1 LSFILYQMWAS
12 LILAA
17 CVAHT
22 VTSQCAPGFS
32 FYQNSCYYV
41 VATRLTWFGA
51 DKYCT
56 TILPKNLNVRL
67 VTVSNIGEDNFVR
80 DLIRRD
86 NDAKNRDN
94 WMGLTDIDKRRGWVW
109 AATQSSL
116 GYSNWRE
123 GRPSSSG
130 KCAFYSYYYNGQWYN
145 DDCYDQRSFVCE
157 YSLFGEKEI
166 EEQKANELELKK
178 NCPSGFVSF
187 GNSCYYVIPSSLTW
201 FQAEHYC
208 SLMVPRTYDCHLAS
222 IESRSEND
230 FLVNYIRGDSSYR
243 NRQFWTSGNYMD
255 PRKGW
260 HWSSNQRSVSYTNWA
275 SGEPNGSGKCIQLWE
290 GRNYQWDDATC
301 YNTPSNHGFICEI
314 ERN

>member
-1 LSFILYQMWAS
+1 MGRLFLAGQQSTLKMWAS

-130 KCAFYSYYYNGQWYN
+130 RCAFYSYYYNGQWYN

-222 IESRSEND
+222 FGPVVITWTPGRDGTGLLTRDPSLILTGPAVNRMD
-230 FLVNYIRGDSSYR
+230 LVNVSSCGKVETTSGTMPPVMIYPAAMDSSAKLR
-243 NRQFWTSGNYMD
+243 D
-255 PRKGW
+255 K
-260 HWSSNQRSVSYTNWA
+260 
-275 SGEPNGSGKCIQLWE
+275 
-290 GRNYQWDDATC
+290 
-301 YNTPSNHGFICEI
+301 
-314 ERN
+314 